1 MKIGKAQAMGYPEC
15 RGSDVRYP
23 CYAEVKIDGEL
34 NWYFQGKLINKSG
47 KTREDCPITSELLL
61 NLKNDNTLLIGE
73 LYYGTGKLGKLYD
86 LLSNQQSHDLMY
98 GVWDVKMVGT
108 YEERREWMIENITES
123 EHVKI
128 VPTWYIEEKEE
139 LDSLKQEVWGEGYE
153 GLVVKHPNS
162 PFLLGPCKWMK
173 IKKKDRTDYQIAL
186 VDQHQ
191 ERVEVV
197 VPIPSVGAHRNVGVK
212 VCNKYKP
219 RLGVG
224 AYITVEHQGV
234 LSAGGLR
241 HPVYIPKEKGG
252 TL

>member
-1 MKIGKAQAMGYPEC
+1 MKIGKAQSMGYPEC
-15 RGSDVRYP
+15 RGSDIRYP

-61 NLKNDNTLLIGE
+61 NLKNDNALLIGE

-98 GVWDVKMVGT
+98 GVWDVKMPGT
-108 YEERREWMIENITES
+108 YEERREWMLENITES
-123 EHVKI
+123 KHIKI
-128 VPTWYIEEKEE
+128 VPTWYIEEKAE

-173 IKKKDRTDYQIAL
+173 IKKKDRTDYVIYK
-186 VDQHQ
+186 VDQSR
-191 ERVEVV
+191 ERIEVS
-197 VPIPSVGAHRNVGVK
+197 VPMPHGPNRVVGVK

-252 TL
+252 VL